1 MKKVISLILAII
13 LCLSALAGAAM
24 ADGEKPMLI
33 STRPMSDVQ
42 AGAWYAAYVEKCV
55 NMGWIACR
63 EDGTFAPDEV
73 MTRGDFVTAL
83 YGVYGLRS
91 WKEAVSYG
99 GWTPFDDVPD
109 FDEDY
114 ELYHAAAWAYE
125 TGVVKGKSNDKF
137 DPEGSLTREE
147 AATML
152 YRFLGAEVSAS
163 AGGKTFTDD
172 KSVSSWAKE
181 AVRWANS
188 AGLLGGYADGSVK
201 PQNKLTRAEC
211 AKLVCRAAS
220 LENAEDTTLLDFCA
234 EIARLN
240 LNGDDSAVIS
250 PVSLL
255 YALGMLTNGAD
266 GETLAQLE
274 KTIGLPA
281 DSLNAFMKDYAA
293 KLAENEGNVN
303 LANSMWINEKYNLS
317 YEQEF
322 LAALEE
328 YYKAEGFSGVF
339 DDALCDKLNKWV
351 SDNTYGMID
360 KLLDEINPDASTYLV
375 NALALDLEWK
385 VKYTDTYDEK
395 FTREDGTE
403 EDCKMLHGTE
413 SVFLHDADTV
423 GFIKDY
429 KDGFKFVALLP
440 DEGISMEDYLK
451 SLTGEKIAGLLGS
464 KIEYCDVYTRMP
476 EFEGRSTLKLKEPLE
491 EMGAVDMFSPA
502 NADFGRMSDGNLYV
516 SSVVQKT
523 YIKVYKDGTKAAAAT
538 YIDTMPTAVLS
549 EEHAVYLDRP
559 FVYMI
564 LDPYESLPLFIGVVN
579 SVEG

>member
-33 STRPMSDVQ
+33 STRPMSDVK
-42 AGAWYAAYVEKCV
+42 ADAWYAAYVEKCV

-114 ELYHAAAWAYE
+114 ELYHAAAWAYKA
-125 TGVVKGKSNDKF
+125 GVVKGKSNDKF

-220 LENAEDTTLLDFCA
+220 LENAEDTTLLDFYA

-303 LANSMWINEKYNLS
+303 LANSMWINEKYDLS
-317 YEQEF
+317 YEPEF

-339 DDALCDKLNKWV
+339 DNALRDKLNKWV

-360 KLLDEINPDASTYLV
+360 KLLEEINPDASSYLV
-375 NALALDLEWK
+375 NALALDLEWQF
-385 VKYTDTYDEK
+385 KYTGSFDGT

-403 EDCKMLHGTE
+403 ENCKMLLSTE
-413 SVFLHDADTV
+413 YNFLKGEDTT
-423 GFIKDY
+423 GFIKHY
-429 KDGFKFVALLP
+429 KDGFAFVALLP
-440 DEGISMEDYLK
+440 GEGIAMEDYLK
-451 SLTGEKIAGLLGS
+451 SLSGEKIVKLLENVERGC
-464 KIEYCDVYTRMP
+464 EVNTWVP
-476 EFEGRSTLKLKEPLE
+476 EFDGDGEFDIADSLE
-491 EMGAVDMFSPA
+491 DMGVTDLFDEDY
-502 NADFGRMSDGNLYV
+502 ADLRGISDAGGNNLFV
-516 SSVVQKT
+516 SKMCQKT
-523 YIKVYKDGTKAAAAT
+523 YIKFYKEGTKAAAAT
-538 YIDTMPTAVLS
+538 YGVLS
-549 EEHAVYLDRP
+549 PNSIPYEVYLNRP

-564 LDPYESLPLFIGVVN
+564 LDPYENLPLFIGVVN
-579 SVEG
+579 SVA

>member
-63 EDGTFAPDEV
+63 EDGMFAPDEV

-220 LENAEDTTLLDFCA
+220 LENAEDTTLLDFYA

-303 LANSMWINEKYNLS
+303 LANSMWINEKYDLS

-476 EFEGRSTLKLKEPLE
+476 EFEGRSTFKLKEPLE